1 MSRSPKPTADSPS
14 KTPAYSAPALEK
26 GFNVIELLADHPQG
40 LTISEIT
47 ARMGLSMSEI
57 FRVIMVME
65 RCAWLKRG
73 AGDRFRVTTKV
84 LELAL
89 RATPTEE
96 LVQAAAPL
104 MRDLAHRIDQAC
116 HLVVRHGDAGLVV
129 YRQQNPGPMG
139 FAVRTGI
146 RIPLDESCS
155 GRVLLGFSALDN
167 GQTPDDFPLSPAL
180 ATVLQKVRAR
190 GYEMMKSAR
199 TIGVTDISYPI
210 YGPQAQV
217 LAALT
222 VPFLQLIDGS
232 QTIDKDEA
240 CILLGETAAQIS
252 EALGSPS

>member
-1 MSRSPKPTADSPS
+1 MPRTPKPTADSSPQA
-14 KTPAYSAPALEK
+14 PAYSAPALKK

-47 ARMGLSMSEI
+47 TRMGLSMSEI

-65 RCAWLKRG
+65 NSGWLKRG
-73 AGDRFRVTTKV
+73 PGDRFRVTTKV
-84 LELAL
+84 LDLAL
-89 RATPTEE
+89 RATPADE
-96 LVQAAAPL
+96 LIQAAAPL
-104 MRDLAHRIDQAC
+104 MRDLAHRIDQSC
-116 HLVVRHGDAGLVV
+116 HLVVRHADTGLVIF
-129 YRQQNPGPMG
+129 RQQNPGPMG
-139 FAVRTGI
+139 FAVRPGI

-167 GQTPDDFPLSPAL
+167 GQLPDDFPLSPAL
-180 ATVLQKVRAR
+180 AALLQKVRAR

-222 VPFLQLIDGS
+222 VPFLQLVDGS
-232 QTIDKDEA
+232 QTVNKDEA
-240 CILLGETAAQIS
+240 CTLLGETAAHIS
-252 EALGSPS
+252 EALGSPG